1 MTGPSTPQVKFKP
14 YTRQTIALARQWQW
28 LPPELQEAVQVVSH
42 VLPFR
47 TNEYVMEQLIDW
59 KNVPD
64 DPIYR
69 LTFPHRDMLPAH
81 EYEQLRA
88 LVQNKAD
95 DAAIKRFVQ
104 TIRMRMNPHPAGQ
117 MTHNVPRVN
126 DAPLKGLQ
134 HKYKETVLF
143 FPSAGQTCHAYC
155 TFCFRWPQFV
165 GMDDMK
171 FDARETVE
179 LVAYLK
185 THPDVTD
192 VLFTGGDP
200 MIMNT
205 RSLAEFIEPLL
216 APELAHI
223 QNIRIGTKSVAYWPQ
238 RFVSDKDADD
248 LMRLFEKVVAAG
260 KNLALMGHYNHAVEL
275 RHPIAQQAVKRIVGT
290 GATLR
295 MQGPL
300 IRHINEDPHSW
311 AELWTT
317 GVRLGAIPY
326 YMFVERDTGP
336 SDYFALPLAHAHEVF
351 QAAYSMVSGLSRT
364 VRGPSMS
371 AFPGKVVIDGVVT
384 INGEKLFALQFLQ
397 ARNPAWVRKPFFA
410 RYDPHATW
418 LDHLVPA
425 FGRKKFFF
433 EEEEGETG
441 HAGPAGRVIPIVPAA
456 GRRASDVQPDAA

>member
-1 MTGPSTPQVKFKP
+1 MSPD
-14 YTRQTIALARQWQW
+14 
-28 LPPELQEAVQVVSH
+28 LQEAVAVVSR

-47 TNEYVMEQLIDW
+47 TNEYVMDQLIDW
-59 KNVPD
+59 SKIPD

-69 LTFPHRDMLPAH
+69 LVFPHRDMLHPQ
-81 EYEQLRA
+81 EYAQLRE
-88 LVQNKAD
+88 LVLFKKD
-95 DAAIKRFVQ
+95 EAAIEKLVHA
-104 TIRMRMNPHPAGQ
+104 IRMRMNPHPAGQ

-126 DAPLKGLQ
+126 DAPLRGLQ

-171 FDARETVE
+171 FDARETGQ
-179 LVAYLK
+179 LVSYLAS
-185 THPDVTD
+185 HPGVTD

-238 RFVSDKDADD
+238 RFVTDRDADD
-248 LMRLFEKVVAAG
+248 LLRLFEKVVAAG
-260 KNLALMGHYNHAVEL
+260 KNLAIMGHYSHAVEL
-275 RHPIAQQAVKRIVGT
+275 RNPMAQQAVKRIVST

-300 IRHINEDPHSW
+300 IRHINEDPASW

-336 SDYFALPLAHAHEVF
+336 SEYFSLPLARAHEIF
-351 QAAYSMVSGLSRT
+351 QSAYQMVSGLSRT

-397 ARNPAWVRKPFFA
+397 ARNPDWVRKPFFA
-410 RYDPHATW
+410 KFDPDATW
-418 LDHLVPA
+418 MDHLVPA
-425 FGRKKFFF
+425 FGKSRFFF
-433 EEEEGETG
+433 ESEEDEGE
-441 HAGPAGRVIPIVPAA
+441 HAPAGKVIPIKTLQRPE
-456 GRRASDVQPDAA
+456 ASGCSRQTDAA